1 MSINNKI
8 RRFLRA
14 LRFWKWTAKDF
25 RKAGVDTRYASE
37 IVKPDSPGT
46 PERPANK
53 DQLKARY
60 LLSDAFL
67 AVSQERLLECEKKL
81 EDAAHALSVI
91 ECLTYEKPFLFA
103 DEICKIH
110 EIAQEAWRKQNE

>member
-46 PERPANK
+46 PERDKPIQTKLFVPIPEWNK
-53 DQLKARY
+53 LVIQKLALAKQLKAAR
-60 LLSDAFL
+60 
-67 AVSQERLLECEKKL
+67 
-81 EDAAHALSVI
+81 HALSVI
-91 ECLTYEKPFLFA
+91 ENMTYERTRLLTG
-103 DEICKIH
+103 EIERIH
-110 EIAQEAWRKQNE
+110 KLAHEDCREATK